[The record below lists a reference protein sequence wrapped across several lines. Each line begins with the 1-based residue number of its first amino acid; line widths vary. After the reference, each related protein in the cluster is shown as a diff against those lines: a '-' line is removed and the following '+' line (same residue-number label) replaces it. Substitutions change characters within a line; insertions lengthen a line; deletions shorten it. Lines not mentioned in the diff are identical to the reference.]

1 MRTFRSLLALVLL
14 VSAATPL
21 AAQHDPLLRRI
32 QLLESRGQMD
42 SALAL
47 LSKAATQK
55 LITDTTHLHILR
67 NVSGALANSR
77 YYYEQED
84 IELAIDALT
93 GLDLAREPVLRR
105 VVEQRRT
112 QLERNP
118 ARQALGRGMGEVGV
132 AVARVQHG
140 SVDLALSALERI
152 AYDSIGQYPLAVRDS
167 AMRGLR
173 WARLQRARQD
183 SGFVATFRRDVQR
196 ATNSLSA
203 LLIYTAGLGGLAGL
217 LYLLWVVFGTR
228 KGIGLELEDL
238 VEKPGDGRVDASRT
252 LVKDV
257 SRILRTAA
265 HATRTTLGERAE
277 DLDGVANLRAENP
290 VQDALNRMVQS
301 GALQVG
307 TVSIDPKQFISVFA
321 ALAQRPYC
329 TTLRGHLSPAGVD
342 RQVLFVERFDRQFSG
357 LQFRR
362 VRSPRFYSRAGDT
375 DDPRTSAIQAF
386 VTDYLFDFS
395 QEKPTSVL
403 ESFQYY
409 CAAIRLLEDPSPTGA
424 RERLEKTKRLLER
437 SVCADPHN
445 WDARFKL
452 AELLRKQG
460 RYAAAAD
467 HLQFL
472 LTEIRQSPY
481 EQPPLLRAYLN
492 QKPELHYIVC
502 YNLALTH
509 ALGFSTESHDRAL
522 DLLESILRALR
533 PRPSSKPA
541 EESGRGPGAD
551 DQKNDG
557 NVALKVG
564 NKVGWQSFRLP
575 ISQILPARVTGAER
589 VRIGF
594 LALSAKASTLAAKM
608 EGISERKGPTCMGE
622 LEPLREEINAILNEL
637 ESPRTE
643 DATDPR
649 ASYTALGVVLNAA
662 GRAAHLTGHL
672 DVAIDYLERAI
683 NRLPD
688 MPDPH
693 VNLAAALIRKAS
705 GARVPKR
712 ANEAIER
719 ALQINEDN
727 GKAYYY
733 LGRLA
738 LCRRDYKAANEH
750 FARADEHHWSL
761 YLHAQVLA
769 RHLEP
774 PNVELALAK
783 LEQSIERYRR
793 PDERYV
799 FFLSLCEEE
808 LKKRSALDQGTIRLA
823 KRVIQELE
831 ESSDPALKAEGTHF
845 RLSFRSSEQLSPMA

>member
-1 MRTFRSLLALVLL
+1 
-14 VSAATPL
+14 
-21 AAQHDPLLRRI
+21 
-32 QLLESRGQMD
+32 MD
-42 SALAL
+42 SALTL
-47 LSKAATQK
+47 LSSAAAQK
-55 LITDTTHLHILR
+55 LVTDTTHLHILR
-67 NVSGALANSR
+67 NVSRALANSR
-77 YYYEQED
+77 YYHEQED

-93 GLDLAREPVLRR
+93 GLDLSRDPVLRR

-132 AVARVQHG
+132 AVARIQQG

-152 AYDSIGQYPLAVRDS
+152 AYDSTGQYPLAVRDS

-203 LLIYTAGLGGLAGL
+203 LLIYAAGLGGLAGL
-217 LYLLWVVFGTR
+217 LYLLWIVFGTR
-228 KGIGLELEDL
+228 RGIGLELEDL
-238 VEKPGDGRVDASRT
+238 MEKPGDGRVDASRT

-257 SRILRTAA
+257 SRLLRTSA

-290 VQDALNRMVQS
+290 VQDALNRMVQT

-321 ALAQRPYC
+321 ALAQRPYR
-329 TTLRGHLSPAGVD
+329 TTLRGHLSPAGAD

-357 LQFRR
+357 LRFRR
-362 VRSPRFYSRAGDT
+362 VRSPRFYSRAGDI

-409 CAAIRLLEDPSPTGA
+409 CAAIRLLDDPSSTGA
-424 RERLEKTKRLLER
+424 RERLEKTGRLLER

-481 EQPPLLRAYLN
+481 EQPPLLRTYLN
-492 QKPELHYIVC
+492 HKPELRYIVC
-502 YNLALTH
+502 YNLAVTH
-509 ALGFSTESHDRAL
+509 ALGFSRESHDRAL

-533 PRPSSKPA
+533 PRPSSRTA
-541 EESGRGPGAD
+541 EQSGKEPGAG

-557 NVALKVG
+557 DAALKVG
-564 NKVGWQSFRLP
+564 KKVGWQSFRLP
-575 ISQILPARVTGAER
+575 ITQILPARITGAER

-608 EGISERKGPTCMGE
+608 EGISERKGPTCMDE
-622 LEPLREEINAILNEL
+622 LAPLRKEIDAILKEL
-637 ESPRTE
+637 ESPGPE

-662 GRAAHLTGHL
+662 GRAAHLTRDL

-693 VNLAAALIRKAS
+693 VNLAAALIRKAD

-712 ANEAIER
+712 AYEALDR
-719 ALQINEDN
+719 ALQINEEN
-727 GKAYYY
+727 GKAHYY
-733 LGRLA
+733 LARLA
-738 LCRRDYKAANEH
+738 LCRRDYTAADKH

-761 YLHAQVLA
+761 YLHADVLA
-769 RHLEP
+769 RYLEP
-774 PNVELALAK
+774 PNAELALAK
-783 LEQSIERYRR
+783 LEQSIEGYPR

-799 FFLSLCEEE
+799 FFLTLCEEA
-808 LKKRSALDQGTIRLA
+808 LKKGSALDQGTIRLA
-823 KRVIQELE
+823 RRVVRELE
-831 ESSDPALKAEGTHF
+831 ESSDPALMAEGT
-845 RLSFRSSEQLSPMA
+845 RFRSSCRSLFPMAERELNAR